1 MIKKCKFCNNEFETK
16 NQKKR
21 CCSRSCENR
30 YRNLNKEYKK
40 RWKDKMNKH
49 WEDPSF
55 KKNFSDTMINANN
68 EELRKKKSKFHKEYQ
83 NREDVKKKTSIIS
96 KKNWKD
102 DNYRKNHIQKLKQKW
117 QDPEYREKMTE
128 IMIGRWQ
135 DSEYREKMTEIMIEK
150 WQNPEYKKGLSI
162 AHKKWWNTME
172 NKTKM
177 IIIYKDPTYRRKL
190 SIAIKN
196 LWENPEYA
204 SKCLYNGFKYKN
216 FELPS
221 GRIIKL
227 QGYEPQVLE
236 QLLQTYSEDD
246 ILCEVKNIN
255 KEIGRIKYMFE
266 NNEHTYY
273 PDFYI
278 KSTNTIIEVKSQW
291 TFDLHKEKNIAK
303 EQACIQQGFNFEFI
317 IL

>member
-1 MIKKCKFCNNEFETK
+1 LNE
-16 NQKKR
+16 
-21 CCSRSCENR
+21 
-30 YRNLNKEYKK
+30 EYKK

-117 QDPEYREKMTE
+117 QDPEYREKMT
-128 IMIGRWQ
+128 
-135 DSEYREKMTEIMIEK
+135 DVMIEK

-246 ILCEVKNIN
+246 ILCEVKDIN

-278 KSTNTIIEVKSQW
+278 KSTNTIIEVKSHW
-291 TFDLHKEKNIAK
+291 TFEKEKEKNLAK
-303 EQACIQQGFNFEFI
+303 EQACLQQGFNFEFI
-317 IL
+317 IF